1 MYITTPLRTRTT
13 SLKTDRPRIPCD
25 AACSWAT
32 AKRVRDSLK
41 GLLDRPLGHPAE
53 LADAHDA
60 ALGVGFVKDQLR
72 SVLARLPVDDG
83 VLVLG
88 AEPECEG
95 QHAGVVG
102 EPAYVDDVYRVVIGV
117 ARRGELALELLDVV
131 RERGFEAV
139 RGVLLER
146 VDSTWYLC
154 PSRASAESSG
164 YSGTCPLS
172 ILNR

>member
-1 MYITTPLRTRTT
+1 MPTMQRLASALSRTSCAPSKRACLSMMMS
-13 SLKTDRPRIPCD
+13 SL
-25 AACSWAT
+25 
-32 AKRVRDSLK
+32 
-41 GLLDRPLGHPAE
+41 
-53 LADAHDA
+53 
-60 ALGVGFVKDQLR
+60 
-72 SVLARLPVDDG
+72 
-83 VLVLG
+83 
-88 AEPECEG
+88 
-95 QHAGVVG
+95 VVG
-102 EPAYVDDVYRVVIGV
+102 EPTYVDDVYRVVLGV
-117 ARRGELALELLDVV
+117 AGRGELALELLDVV